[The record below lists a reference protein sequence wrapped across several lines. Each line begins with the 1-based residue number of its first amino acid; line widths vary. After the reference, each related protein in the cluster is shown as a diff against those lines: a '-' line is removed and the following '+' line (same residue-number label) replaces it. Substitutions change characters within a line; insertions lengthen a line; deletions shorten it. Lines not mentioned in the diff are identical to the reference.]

1 FFFHLSDPP
10 VITKSNEGIVRAVN
24 GQEVT
29 LFCEASAVP
38 PPTWTW
44 LSSSGSELFTDET
57 KYFINTSINQLSSS
71 LRVVM
76 SEIQD
81 YGRYACKADNGVGET
96 ALQPIDVVQ
105 IPMLLSSSQTCA
117 YQLLCAG
124 QPPKPELMFENQ
136 HPNYASILIPNYA
149 GLDAKE
155 QPLLVVFEVVKES
168 NFVEND
174 FNWDSSDVVQTD
186 MTFGQ

>member
-1 FFFHLSDPP
+1 
-10 VITKSNEGIVRAVN
+10 
-24 GQEVT
+24 
-29 LFCEASAVP
+29 
-38 PPTWTW
+38 
-44 LSSSGSELFTDET
+44 
-57 KYFINTSINQLSSS
+57 
-71 LRVVM
+71 
-76 SEIQD
+76 
-81 YGRYACKADNGVGET
+81 
-96 ALQPIDVVQ
+96 
-105 IPMLLSSSQTCA
+105 MLLSSSQTCA

-186 MTFGQ
+186 MTFDSTSYNVRGLTPMTKYVFRVHAKNEAGSSEYAEASYETVKPRSE